1 MKFSNNLFQE
11 KGHGYFRKRNK
22 VLVSMITVFG
32 SLMLSSV
39 AMADE
44 VASTTTTTSTTN
56 VTTSSQPATSTET
69 TSEQPTTT
77 TSEETPKTSSSEET
91 STLPQTSSTT
101 EPTTASTSSTTS
113 TYNTPKIQ
121 NDVTFNKATYKSGE
135 DVSISIN
142 NPNVTSSDLTVSH
155 LDKVIYELKNA
166 PGNSLV
172 IPNSVFSPNS
182 GYLID
187 IIGKNADGKQELHK
201 VAGLSVEDDWT
212 VYPRYGVVAGS
223 KDNHNSITKDQVEGY
238 KNSIDQLANM
248 HINNYFFYDVYNTP
262 ANPFP
267 ANVERFTQD
276 WATFL
281 IPKDETDPEKRKT
294 YLPVIDTEAVKELV
308 SHVHSTGAK
317 AMLYNM
323 IYAVSLDEK
332 IPDQVKSAIVRNL
345 QDHFNF
351 GKTGDITATDIQQ
364 FLDPGDPNWQNFIIN
379 VMLKAMKE
387 GGFDGWQGDTMGTNL
402 VEKVN
407 EPGKAFSLSENY
419 PKLAAAATEALKKE
433 GYDFMINDISTGD
446 ADRLGK
452 TNVSAP
458 YAEVWG
464 DSIAYDS
471 TYQALTR
478 LTERMRDLYK
488 GKSPIIAA
496 YTHRGKNASTLSK
509 DNELLTDAIIAASG
523 GYHMTTAALNTSQDA
538 KGFGVIQAEW
548 YLNQNLPVNADFANA
563 EFNYQEFIVA
573 YQELLRGRDTL
584 AHDTRRIVDNTN
596 VLVNGNF
603 IGSNLDNAD
612 GVQPGT
618 VYTITKETKTGDRIA
633 HLINLVGITENKWN
647 SAVNTTEKLT
657 NIQAFV
663 PLGKITKDQAE
674 HASIYWATPDA
685 VEGKYNINLRE
696 TNANVYYDGGAG
708 QWMAAIDVPSLDV
721 WDMLYVKLNEAA
733 HVLYQDE
740 NGVELERSSDLV
752 GHTGEKINY
761 STKET
766 IANYL
771 KKGYELVEN
780 GFDADGQPNFDRD
793 ANNTNEDGVQ
803 EFIVRLAPKIVEFSA
818 TQLIQAGQVVPG
830 DSEGRVYPT
839 PLAPAGQT
847 TADLDHLSE
856 TVTRTV
862 IYVTEDNDGS
872 NRQSAGIA
880 DQTDSL
886 HFTRK
891 GTINLV
897 TGETSL
903 EDWAAQDGT
912 SFVAL
917 ENPVKKGYV
926 LVAEESTDVASS
938 DLTKAGEHTSI
949 HADAADITDTVIYRP
964 VGAYRISYAT
974 GKEPAHAQKEITYLN
989 DPTNPTAIASPTAT
1003 LPYVEGLE
1011 PKDARGQ
1018 VLNLVDPLDETK
1030 GYLLPSPESPTA
1042 DTAITYA
1049 ITKGSVRVRFLTEG
1063 GDTDLQEA
1071 QDLATEVDFGTKYTS
1086 EAPTEITKDGRI
1098 YHLVGHRAD
1107 SADPSGTVTKGM
1119 KTVIYDYKL
1128 ATGTVIAR
1136 FVIQDTSTE
1145 LQPELAVATNVDHGT
1160 HYVASAPDE
1169 ISYDGHVYERIGAAE
1184 QTGNVEVG
1192 TTILIFA
1199 YKVKEIPTPQPSP
1212 ETEKEETVSPLPSV
1226 TKANTTDAHEEKG
1239 STLLSNKEEEK
1250 PLETTSQKEELPE
1263 VVPNTPQEGTHLPA
1277 TGEETSQLALL
1288 GLGLLAGLSSLI
1300 PYKKKQE

>member
-1 MKFSNNLFQE
+1 MKFSNNFSQE

-32 SLMLSSV
+32 SLMLGSV

-44 VASTTTTTSTTN
+44 VASTTTSTTN

-77 TSEETPKTSSSEET
+77 TSEENPKTSSSEET
-91 STLPQTSSTT
+91 SSLPQTASAT
-101 EPTTASTSSTTS
+101 EPTTRSTSAATS

-142 NPNVTSSDLTVSH
+142 NPDVTSSDLTVSH

-172 IPNSVFSPNS
+172 IPSSVFSPNS

-187 IIGKNADGKQELHK
+187 VIGKNADGKQEFHK

-223 KDNHNSITKDQVEGY
+223 KDNHNSITKEQVEGY

-281 IPKDETDPEKRKT
+281 IPKGETDPEKRKT
-294 YLPVIDTEAVKELV
+294 YLPVIDTDAVKELV

-496 YTHRGKNASTLSK
+496 YTHRGKNASALSK

-685 VEGKYNINLRE
+685 IEGKYNINLRE
-696 TNANVYYDGGAG
+696 TSANVYYDGGAG

-740 NGVELERSSDLV
+740 NGVELERSSDLI

-818 TQLIQAGQVVPG
+818 TQPIQAGQVVPG

-847 TADLDHLSE
+847 TADLNHLSE
-856 TVTRTV
+856 TVIRTV
-862 IYVTEDNDGS
+862 TYVTEDQDGS
-872 NRQSAGIA
+872 NRQPAGMA

-903 EDWAAQDGT
+903 EDWTAQDGT
-912 SFVAL
+912 SFATL

-926 LVAEESTDVASS
+926 VVAEESTDAVSS
-938 DLTKAGEHTSI
+938 DLTKAGEHTGI

-974 GKEPAHAQKEITYLN
+974 GKEPAHAQKEIAYLN
-989 DPTNPTAIASPTAT
+989 DPTNPTAIASPTAI

-1030 GYLLPSPESPTA
+1030 GYLLPSPDSPTA

-1063 GDTDLQEA
+1063 SDTDLQEA
-1071 QDLATEVDFGTKYTS
+1071 QDLATEVDSGTKYTS

-1119 KTVIYDYKL
+1119 KSVIYDYKL

-1145 LQPELAVATNVDHGT
+1145 LQPELAVATNVDNGT

-1169 ISYDGHVYERIGAAE
+1169 ISYDGHIYERIGAAD
-1184 QTGNVEVG
+1184 QTGKVEVG

-1226 TKANTTDAHEEKG
+1226 TKVNTTDAHEEKG
-1239 STLLSNKEEEK
+1239 SPLLTNKEEEK
-1250 PLETTSQKEELPE
+1250 PLETTSQTEELPE
-1263 VVPNTPQEGTHLPA
+1263 VVPNTTQEGTHLPA

-1288 GLGLLAGLSSLI
+1288 GLGILAGLSSLI
-1300 PYKKKQE
+1300 PYKKKQD

>member
-1 MKFSNNLFQE
+1 MNQQKNSVSE

-22 VLVSMITVFG
+22 ALVSMITLFG
-32 SLMLSSV
+32 ALMLSSV

-44 VASTTTTTSTTN
+44 VNTN
-56 VTTSSQPATSTET
+56 P
-69 TSEQPTTT
+69 TSEIPSTAQPVATNSSTPTT
-77 TSEETPKTSSSEET
+77 TSEEVATTEVASSSSE
-91 STLPQTSSTT
+91 ST
-101 EPTTASTSSTTS
+101 PTVTATQSVSAAPAT
-113 TYNTPKIQ
+113 TYNTPKIT
-121 NDVTFNKATYKSGE
+121 NDVTFDKATYKSGE
-135 DVSISIN
+135 DVRISIN
-142 NPNVTSSDLTVSH
+142 NPEVVSSDVTVSH
-155 LDKVIYELKNA
+155 LDQVIYEKKNVE
-166 PGNSLV
+166 GGELT
-172 IPNSVFSPNS
+172 IPSTVFSPNA
-182 GYLID
+182 GFIVDVL
-187 IIGKNADGKQELHK
+187 GKKADGSQAFHK
-201 VAGLSVEDDWT
+201 AAGLAVEDDWT
-212 VYPRYGVVAGS
+212 IYPRYGVVAGS
-223 KDNHNSITKDQVEGY
+223 KDNHNSITNDQVEGY

-281 IPKDETDPEKRKT
+281 IPNSETDPDKRKS

-308 SHVHSTGAK
+308 AHVHTTGAK

-323 IYAVSLDEK
+323 IYAVSLEEGV
-332 IPDQVKSAIVRNL
+332 PNEVKSAIVRNL

-351 GKTGDITATDIQQ
+351 GKKGDVTATDIQQ
-364 FLDPGDPNWQNFIIN
+364 FLDPGDPNWQKFIIE
-379 VMLKAMKE
+379 VMTKAMKE
-387 GGFDGWQGDTMGTNL
+387 GNFDGWQGDTMGSNW
-402 VEKVN
+402 VEKVS
-407 EPGKAFSLSENY
+407 EPGKGFSLSEHY
-419 PKLAAAATEALKKE
+419 PELATAATEALKKE

-464 DSIAYDS
+464 DSIDYDS

-496 YTHRGKNASTLSK
+496 YTHRGKNASALSK

-618 VYTITKETKTGDRIA
+618 VYTITKETKTGDRIS

-696 TNANVYYDGGAG
+696 TSANVYYDGGAA

-793 ANNTNEDGVQ
+793 ANNTNDDGVQ

-818 TQLIQAGQVVPG
+818 TQPIQAGQVVPG

-847 TADLDHLSE
+847 TADLNHLSE

-862 IYVTEDNDGS
+862 TYVTEDQDGS
-872 NRQSAGIA
+872 NRQPAGIA
-880 DQTDSL
+880 DQTNTL
-886 HFTRK
+886 HFSRK

-903 EDWAAQDGT
+903 EDWTAQDGT
-912 SFVAL
+912 SFAAL

-926 LVAEESTDVASS
+926 VVAEESTDATSS
-938 DLTKAGEHTSI
+938 DLTKAGEHTGI

-989 DPTNPTAIASPTAT
+989 DLTNPTAIASPTAT

-1030 GYLLPSPESPTA
+1030 GYLLPSPDSPTA
-1042 DTAITYA
+1042 DTAISYA
-1049 ITKGSVRVRFLTEG
+1049 IAKGSVRVRFLIEG
-1063 GDTDLQEA
+1063 SDTDLQEA

-1145 LQPELAVATNVDHGT
+1145 LQPDLAVATNVDHGT

-1300 PYKKKQE
+1300 SYKKKQD

>member
-1 MKFSNNLFQE
+1 MKFSNNFSQE

-32 SLMLSSV
+32 SLMLGSV

-44 VASTTTTTSTTN
+44 VASTTTSTTN

-77 TSEETPKTSSSEET
+77 TSEENPKTSSSEET
-91 STLPQTSSTT
+91 SSLPQTASAT
-101 EPTTASTSSTTS
+101 EPTTRSTSAATS

-142 NPNVTSSDLTVSH
+142 NPDVTSSDLTVSH

-172 IPNSVFSPNS
+172 IPSSVFSPNS

-187 IIGKNADGKQELHK
+187 VIGKNADGKQEFHK

-223 KDNHNSITKDQVEGY
+223 KDNHNSITKEQVEGY

-281 IPKDETDPEKRKT
+281 IPKGETDPEKRKT
-294 YLPVIDTEAVKELV
+294 YLPVIDTDAVKELV

-496 YTHRGKNASTLSK
+496 YTHRGKNASALSK

-633 HLINLVGITENKWN
+633 HLINLVGISENKWN

-685 VEGKYNINLRE
+685 VEGKYNIKLRE
-696 TNANVYYDGGAG
+696 TSANVYYDGGAG

-721 WDMLYVKLNEAA
+721 WDMLYVRLNEAA

-780 GFDADGQPNFDRD
+780 GFDAEGQPNFDRD
-793 ANNTNEDGVQ
+793 ATNTNEDGVQ

-818 TQLIQAGQVVPG
+818 TQPIQAGQVVPG

-847 TADLDHLSE
+847 TADLNHLSE

-862 IYVTEDNDGS
+862 TYVTEDQDGS
-872 NRQSAGIA
+872 NRQPSGMA

-903 EDWAAQDGT
+903 EDWTAQDGT
-912 SFVAL
+912 SFAAL

-926 LVAEESTDVASS
+926 VVAEESTDAVSS
-938 DLTKAGEHTSI
+938 DLTKAGEHTGI
-949 HADAADITDTVIYRP
+949 HADAADITDTVSYRP

-974 GKEPAHAQKEITYLN
+974 GKEPDHAQKEITYLN
-989 DPTNPTAIASPTAT
+989 DPTNPTAIASPTAI

-1042 DTAITYA
+1042 DTAINYS

-1098 YHLVGHRAD
+1098 YHLVGYRAD

-1145 LQPELAVATNVDHGT
+1145 LQPELAVATNVDNGT

-1169 ISYDGHVYERIGAAE
+1169 ISYDGHIYERIGAAE

-1199 YKVKEIPTPQPSP
+1199 YKVKEIPTPQPSQ

-1226 TKANTTDAHEEKG
+1226 TKENTTDAHEEKG
-1239 STLLSNKEEEK
+1239 STLFSNKEEEK

-1277 TGEETSQLALL
+1277 TGEGTSQLALL

-1300 PYKKKQE
+1300 SYKKKQD

>member
-1 MKFSNNLFQE
+1 MKFSNNFSQE

-32 SLMLSSV
+32 SLMLGSV

-44 VASTTTTTSTTN
+44 VASTTTSTTN

-77 TSEETPKTSSSEET
+77 TSEENPKTSSSEET
-91 STLPQTSSTT
+91 SSLPQTASAT
-101 EPTTASTSSTTS
+101 EPTTRSTSAATS

-142 NPNVTSSDLTVSH
+142 NPDVTSSDLTVSH

-172 IPNSVFSPNS
+172 IPSSVFSPNS

-187 IIGKNADGKQELHK
+187 VIGKNADGKQEFHK

-223 KDNHNSITKDQVEGY
+223 KDNHNSITKEQVEGY

-281 IPKDETDPEKRKT
+281 IPKGETDPEKRKT
-294 YLPVIDTEAVKELV
+294 YLPVIDTDAVKELV

-478 LTERMRDLYK
+478 LTERMRDSYK

-496 YTHRGKNASTLSK
+496 YTHRGKNASALSK

-685 VEGKYNINLRE
+685 IEGKYNINLRE
-696 TNANVYYDGGAG
+696 TSANVYYDGGAG

-793 ANNTNEDGVQ
+793 ADNTNEDGVQ

-818 TQLIQAGQVVPG
+818 TQPIQAGQVVPG

-862 IYVTEDNDGS
+862 TYVTEDNDGS
-872 NRQSAGIA
+872 NRQPAGIA

-903 EDWAAQDGT
+903 EDWTAQDGT

-926 LVAEESTDVASS
+926 VVAEESTDATSS
-938 DLTKAGEHTSI
+938 DLTKAGEHTGI

-974 GKEPAHAQKEITYLN
+974 GKEPAHAQKEIPYLN
-989 DPTNPTAIASPTAT
+989 DPTNPTAIASPTAI

-1011 PKDARGQ
+1011 PKDAHGQ

-1030 GYLLPSPESPTA
+1030 GYLLPSPDSPTA
-1042 DTAITYA
+1042 DTAISYA

-1063 GDTDLQEA
+1063 SDTDLQEA

-1136 FVIQDTSTE
+1136 FVIQDTNTE
-1145 LQPELAVATNVDHGT
+1145 LQPELAIATNVDNGT

-1169 ISYDGHVYERIGAAE
+1169 ISYDGHIYERIGAAE

>member
-1 MKFSNNLFQE
+1 MNQQKNSVSE

-22 VLVSMITVFG
+22 ALVSMITLFG
-32 SLMLSSV
+32 ALMLSSV

-44 VASTTTTTSTTN
+44 VNTNPTSEISATAQPVATNTST
-56 VTTSSQPATSTET
+56 P
-69 TSEQPTTT
+69 TT
-77 TSEETPKTSSSEET
+77 TSEEVATTEATSSPSE
-91 STLPQTSSTT
+91 ST
-101 EPTTASTSSTTS
+101 PTVTATQPVSAAPAT
-113 TYNTPKIQ
+113 TYNTPKIT
-121 NDVTFNKATYKSGE
+121 NDVTFDKATYKSGE
-135 DVSISIN
+135 DVRISIN
-142 NPNVTSSDLTVSH
+142 NPEVVSSDVTVSH
-155 LDKVIYELKNA
+155 LDQVIYEKKNVE
-166 PGNSLV
+166 GSELT
-172 IPNSVFSPNS
+172 IPSTVFSPNA
-182 GYLID
+182 GFIVDVL
-187 IIGKNADGKQELHK
+187 GKKADGSQAFHK
-201 VAGLSVEDDWT
+201 AAGLAVEDDWT
-212 VYPRYGVVAGS
+212 IYPRYGVVAGS
-223 KDNHNSITKDQVEGY
+223 KDNHNSITNDQVEGY

-267 ANVERFTQD
+267 TNVERFTQD

-281 IPKDETDPEKRKT
+281 IPNNETDPDKRKS

-308 SHVHSTGAK
+308 AHVHSTGAK

-323 IYAVSLDEK
+323 IYAVSLEEGV
-332 IPDQVKSAIVRNL
+332 PNEVKSAIVRNL

-351 GKTGDITATDIQQ
+351 GKKGDVTATDIQQ
-364 FLDPGDPNWQNFIIN
+364 FLDPGDPNWQKFIIE
-379 VMLKAMKE
+379 VMTKAMKE
-387 GGFDGWQGDTMGTNL
+387 GNFDGWQGDTMGSNW
-402 VEKVN
+402 VEKVS
-407 EPGKAFSLSENY
+407 EPGKGFSLSEHY
-419 PKLAAAATEALKKE
+419 PELATAATEALKKE

-478 LTERMRDLYK
+478 LTERMRDLYN

-496 YTHRGKNASTLSK
+496 YTHREKNAAKLSK

-523 GYHMTTAALNTSQDA
+523 GYHMTTAALNTSQDE

-647 SAVNTTEKLT
+647 SAVNSTTKLT

-663 PLGKITKDQAE
+663 PLGKISKDQAE
-674 HASIYWATPDA
+674 HANIYWATPDA
-685 VEGKYNINLRE
+685 VDGKYNIKLRE
-696 TNANVYYDGGAG
+696 TTANVYYDSGAG

-721 WDMLYVKLNEAA
+721 WDMLYVKLNEVAR
-733 HVLYQDE
+733 VIYQDE
-740 NGVELERSSDLV
+740 NGKELERSSDFV
-752 GHTGEKINY
+752 GHTGEKIDY
-761 STKET
+761 STKDT
-766 IANYL
+766 IAKYL
-771 KKGYELVEN
+771 KQGYKLVEN
-780 GFDADGQPNFDRD
+780 EFDKNGPVKFDRD
-793 ANNTNEDGVQ
+793 ASNINGDGVQ
-803 EFIVRLAPKIVEFSA
+803 EFIVRFTPKIVDFSE
-818 TQLIQAGQVVPG
+818 TQPIRVGQVVPG
-830 DSEGRVYPT
+830 DTDGSIYPT
-839 PLAPAGQT
+839 PKAPNGKSIS
-847 TADLDHLSE
+847 DLNHLSE
-856 TVTRTV
+856 KVTRT
-862 IYVTEDNDGS
+862 ITYVTEDKNGN
-872 NRQSAGIA
+872 NRQEA
-880 DQTDSL
+880 DIVSKTDSL
-886 HFTRK
+886 NFSRK

-897 TGETSL
+897 TGETTL
-903 EDWAAQDGT
+903 EDWVTKDGT
-912 SFVAL
+912 TFADY
-917 ENPVKKGYV
+917 ENPVKNGYV
-926 LVAEESTDVASS
+926 VVSKESNATISPDLNKSGGHTGILAES
-938 DLTKAGEHTSI
+938 D
-949 HADAADITDTVIYRP
+949 DISDIVVYRP
-964 VGAYRISYAT
+964 VGVYTISYAS
-974 GKEPAHAQKEITYLN
+974 GKEPSNAIKEIPYLN
-989 DPTNPTAIASPTAT
+989 DSSNPTAISAPTAT
-1003 LPYVEGLE
+1003 LPYIEGLE

-1030 GYLLPSPESPTA
+1030 GYLLPSPDSPTA
-1042 DTAITYA
+1042 DTTITYA

-1063 GDTDLQEA
+1063 SDTDLQEA
-1071 QDLATEVDFGTKYTS
+1071 QDLVTEVDSGTKYTS

-1145 LQPELAVATNVDHGT
+1145 LQPELAVATNVDNGT

-1169 ISYDGHVYERIGAAE
+1169 ISYDGHIYERIGAAD
-1184 QTGNVEVG
+1184 QTGKVEVG

-1226 TKANTTDAHEEKG
+1226 TKVNTTDAHEEKG
-1239 STLLSNKEEEK
+1239 SPLLTNKEEEK
-1250 PLETTSQKEELPE
+1250 PLETTSQTEELPE
-1263 VVPNTPQEGTHLPA
+1263 VVPNTTQEGTHLPA

-1288 GLGLLAGLSSLI
+1288 GLGILAGLASLI
-1300 PYKKKQE
+1300 SYKKKQE

>member
-1 MKFSNNLFQE
+1 MKFSNNFSQE

-32 SLMLSSV
+32 SLMLGSV

-44 VASTTTTTSTTN
+44 VASTTTSTTN

-77 TSEETPKTSSSEET
+77 TSEENPKTSSSEET
-91 STLPQTSSTT
+91 SSLPQTASAT
-101 EPTTASTSSTTS
+101 EPTTRSTSAATS

-142 NPNVTSSDLTVSH
+142 NPDVTSSDLTVSH

-172 IPNSVFSPNS
+172 IPSSVFSPNS

-187 IIGKNADGKQELHK
+187 VIGKNADGKQEFHK

-223 KDNHNSITKDQVEGY
+223 KDNHNSITKEQVEGY

-281 IPKDETDPEKRKT
+281 IPKGETDPEKRKT
-294 YLPVIDTEAVKELV
+294 YLPVIDTDAVKELV

-496 YTHRGKNASTLSK
+496 YTHRGKNASALSK

-548 YLNQNLPVNADFANA
+548 YLNQNLPVNAEFANA

-696 TNANVYYDGGAG
+696 TSANVYYDGGAG

-771 KKGYELVEN
+771 KKGYELLEN

-793 ANNTNEDGVQ
+793 ANNTNDDGVQ

-818 TQLIQAGQVVPG
+818 TQPIQAGQVVPG

-847 TADLDHLSE
+847 TADLNHLSE

-862 IYVTEDNDGS
+862 TYVTEDQDGS
-872 NRQSAGIA
+872 NRQPAGIA
-880 DQTDSL
+880 DQTNTL
-886 HFTRK
+886 HFSRK

-903 EDWAAQDGT
+903 EDWTAQDGT
-912 SFVAL
+912 SFAVL

-926 LVAEESTDVASS
+926 VVAEESTDATSS
-938 DLTKAGEHTSI
+938 DLTKAGEHTGI

-989 DPTNPTAIASPTAT
+989 DLTNPTAIASPTAT

-1030 GYLLPSPESPTA
+1030 GYLLPSPDSPTA

-1049 ITKGSVRVRFLTEG
+1049 ISKGSVRVRFLIEG
-1063 GDTDLQEA
+1063 SDTDLQEA

-1145 LQPELAVATNVDHGT
+1145 LQPELAVATNVDNGT

-1169 ISYDGHVYERIGAAE
+1169 ISYDGHIYERIGAAD
-1184 QTGNVEVG
+1184 QTGKVEVG

-1226 TKANTTDAHEEKG
+1226 TKVNTTDAHEEKG
-1239 STLLSNKEEEK
+1239 SPLLTNKEEEK
-1250 PLETTSQKEELPE
+1250 PLETTSQTEELPE
-1263 VVPNTPQEGTHLPA
+1263 VVPNTTQEGTHLPA

-1288 GLGLLAGLSSLI
+1288 GLGILAGLASLI
-1300 PYKKKQE
+1300 SYKKKQE